1 MADLTPD
8 EFEAGLEGEPSLD
21 VSFSSAGR
29 RKPSLKDAAF
39 LKDLEGDTPQM
50 EGTNVPDLRG
60 GPQEFVSQGT
70 LSEEAYMRR
79 TEEPGVPLDV
89 NTGADLMTRLKLSVI
104 KSKNDQLDLLRRTKG
119 GENVRLSPEG
129 EFIYRVTDD
138 EGKQRDILVDER
150 GMGLKDFVDI
160 AKEAP
165 ALAASIM
172 TTKGIPVGSI
182 LKQAFFGALS
192 YAGVAGLTEVG
203 GRAAAGAPLE
213 VGETIKR
220 RGEDALTDLTVG
232 YGLGKG
238 AEAFGIVPR
247 IIRSTSSEITVPTR
261 KEAFAEIERAR
272 KRVSGRTGIPVE
284 ATIGELTGSPFAQRL
299 ESFLSNIPIARNIVL
314 RSWQRQVENEKAVM
328 RVFLGEADPS
338 LEKTS
343 QELFRAVSKGPV
355 REVEQFDALRGKVR
369 KGMQSQLE
377 QPLRDIP
384 GRALSDYEFGTRM
397 IRRGDAQLNVFKKEA
412 EAKFGTI
419 KAQPD
424 ALAKVF
430 DTGPLKAN
438 VQALKDAELVTK
450 SGEKLEKAF
459 ELYGPSGKPVT
470 TVKRV
475 VPGTENTQE
484 PIKQL
489 VPTGV
494 EPIMDAI
501 DQLPDNMSYFD
512 MVRLRNSIY
521 DRLGSPEPISN
532 RGTFL
537 LKNLGSG
544 VTAEM
549 NKQAPNVLTSATQAM
564 IKDANQFYSKNV
576 ETFYQK
582 GILEMLKPRTEAGAV
597 NPELVASRLLAGGKG
612 SVTAFNTLKEFFKRP
627 EAVAE
632 MKSVLRDQVLDSAQ
646 DTHTGL
652 IPLEDLTSRI
662 SKLEPEIVQELFGKA
677 KDALLKSVQE
687 GQLAMKATRAGQGFV
702 PIERGAQTAVEY
714 DSLMELF
721 RTGKINDASVRGLVQ
736 RAERMRV
743 TYQNEIKRATLPNKI
758 GMIEAEPA
766 FFAKEFLFN
775 PNVPRRAVKQVMDDL
790 AANGEE
796 TLLHD
801 VRRTYIDALFRDTAK
816 GAKGDPTQAIS
827 QLRSSPLQELDPHKF
842 GLLFNDPTQRQRMK
856 DILGETVFEEFN
868 EFAVAIS
875 GRGQRDIA
883 GLMTGALA
891 GGSITSKVIKDG
903 VAGMSTLPAYVT
915 AAFLLTHPK
924 MVRLLRTVGAGN
936 ATAARR
942 VVRGAVL
949 LPEFWGALSQYAN
962 TPEEAKQLAEEI
974 QSWASREEPP
984 SE

>member
-424 ALAKVF
+424 ALAEVF

-438 VQALKDAELVTK
+438 VQALKDAELVK
-450 SGEKLEKAF
+450 GAPAKA
-459 ELYGPSGKPVT
+459 GAA
-470 TVKRV
+470 
-475 VPGTENTQE
+475 QE

-501 DQLPDNMSYFD
+501 DQLPPNMSYFD

-652 IPLEDLTSRI
+652 IPLEDLASRI

-790 AANGEE
+790 AANGEDK
-796 TLLHD
+796 LLHD

>member
-8 EFEAGLEGEPSLD
+8 EFEAAMEGDPSLD

-29 RKPSLKDAAF
+29 RKPSLKDDAF
-39 LKDLEGDTPQM
+39 MRELEGDTPQM
-50 EGTNVPDLRG
+50 EGTNVPDLRS

-172 TTKGIPVGSI
+172 TTKNIPVGSI

-238 AEAFGIVPR
+238 AEAIGIVPR

-272 KRVSGRTGIPVE
+272 KGVSGRTGVPIE

-299 ESFLSNIPIARNIVL
+299 ESFLSNIPIARNIIL
-314 RSWQRQVENEKAVM
+314 KSWQRQVENEKAVM
-328 RVFLGEADPS
+328 RVYVGEADPS

-355 REVEQFDALRGKVR
+355 REVEQFDALRSKVR

-412 EAKFGTI
+412 EAKFGAI

-424 ALAKVF
+424 ALAEVF

-438 VQALKDAELVTK
+438 VQALKDAELVK
-450 SGEKLEKAF
+450 GAPAKA
-459 ELYGPSGKPVT
+459 GAA
-470 TVKRV
+470 
-475 VPGTENTQE
+475 QE
-484 PIKQL
+484 PIKEL

-494 EPIMDAI
+494 GPIMDAI
-501 DQLPDNMSYFD
+501 DKLPPNMNYFG

-521 DRLGSPEPISN
+521 DRLDSPEPISN

-677 KDALLKSVQE
+677 KDSLLKSVQE

-775 PNVPRRAVKQVMDDL
+775 PSVPRRAVKQVMDDL
-790 AANGEE
+790 AANGEDK
-796 TLLHD
+796 LLHD
-801 VRRTYIDALFRDTAK
+801 IRRAYADTLFRDAAK
-816 GAKGDPTQAIS
+816 TAKGDPTQAIS

-842 GLLFNDPTQRQRMK
+842 GLMFSDPTQRQRMK

-883 GLMTGALA
+883 GLMTGAMA
-891 GGSITSKVIKDG
+891 GGHITSKVIRDG

-949 LPEFWGALSQYAN
+949 LPEFWRTLSQYAN

-974 QSWASREEPP
+974 QAWASREEPP

>member
-8 EFEAGLEGEPSLD
+8 EFEAAMEGDPSLD

-29 RKPSLKDAAF
+29 RKPSLKDDAF
-39 LKDLEGDTPQM
+39 MKALEGDTPQM
-50 EGTNVPDLRG
+50 EGTNVPDLRS

-89 NTGADLMTRLKLSVI
+89 NTGADIMTRLKLSVI

-119 GENVRLSPEG
+119 GENVRMSPEG
-129 EFIYRVTDD
+129 EFIYRTTDD
-138 EGKQRDILVDER
+138 EGKQKDVLVDER
-150 GMGLKDFVDI
+150 GMGLKDFIDVL
-160 AKEAP
+160 KEAP
-165 ALAASIM
+165 ALALSIM
-172 TTKGIPVGSI
+172 TTKNIPVGSI
-182 LKQAFFGALS
+182 LKQALVGAGT
-192 YAGVAGLTEVG
+192 YGGAAGLTEVG

-213 VGETIKR
+213 VGETIMR
-220 RGEDALTDLTVG
+220 RGEDALTDVAFG

-238 AEAFGIVPR
+238 AEAIGIVPR

-272 KRVSGRTGIPVE
+272 KKVSGRTGVPIE

-384 GRALSDYEFGTRM
+384 GRALSHYEFGTRM

-412 EAKFGTI
+412 EAKFGAI

-424 ALAKVF
+424 ALAEVF

-438 VQALKDAELVTK
+438 VQALKDAELVK
-450 SGEKLEKAF
+450 GAPAKA
-459 ELYGPSGKPVT
+459 GAA
-470 TVKRV
+470 
-475 VPGTENTQE
+475 QE

-501 DQLPDNMSYFD
+501 DELPPNMSYFD

-652 IPLEDLTSRI
+652 IPLEDL
-662 SKLEPEIVQELFGKA
+662 
-677 KDALLKSVQE
+677 
-687 GQLAMKATRAGQGFV
+687 
-702 PIERGAQTAVEY
+702 
-714 DSLMELF
+714 
-721 RTGKINDASVRGLVQ
+721 
-736 RAERMRV
+736 
-743 TYQNEIKRATLPNKI
+743 
-758 GMIEAEPA
+758 
-766 FFAKEFLFN
+766 
-775 PNVPRRAVKQVMDDL
+775 
-790 AANGEE
+790 
-796 TLLHD
+796 
-801 VRRTYIDALFRDTAK
+801 
-816 GAKGDPTQAIS
+816 
-827 QLRSSPLQELDPHKF
+827 
-842 GLLFNDPTQRQRMK
+842 
-856 DILGETVFEEFN
+856 
-868 EFAVAIS
+868 
-875 GRGQRDIA
+875 DIA
-883 GLMTGALA
+883 HLEAGA
-891 GGSITSKVIKDG
+891 
-903 VAGMSTLPAYVT
+903 
-915 AAFLLTHPK
+915 
-924 MVRLLRTVGAGN
+924 
-936 ATAARR
+936 
-942 VVRGAVL
+942 
-949 LPEFWGALSQYAN
+949 
-962 TPEEAKQLAEEI
+962 
-974 QSWASREEPP
+974 
-984 SE
+984 